1 VSFVHMA
8 QCLVRQFSKDQ
19 GVDQFGIL
27 SMIKSI
33 SLAALLIVL
42 LAFLGFQYYITSV
55 PDLAEPVSVEKA
67 RYIEQDSS
75 LLVTLRGSE
84 GRRFT
89 VGLRGDM
96 AHKREETALFFI
108 SNPNLVPYVYWPGLR
123 SNDEKRVLELL
134 EDLVENREQDGEVFQ
149 IYTVLKNRN

>member
-1 VSFVHMA
+1 
-8 QCLVRQFSKDQ
+8 
-19 GVDQFGIL
+19 
-27 SMIKSI
+27 MIKSI
-33 SLAALLIVL
+33 SLAALLILL

-67 RYIEQDSS
+67 RFFEPDST

-96 AHKREETALFFI
+96 AGKPEETALFFI

-123 SNDEKRVLELL
+123 SNDEKLVLQLL
-134 EDLVENREQDGEVFQ
+134 GDLMENGGAHGEVFQ
-149 IYTVLKNRN
+149 IYKVLKNRN

>member
-1 VSFVHMA
+1 
-8 QCLVRQFSKDQ
+8 
-19 GVDQFGIL
+19 
-27 SMIKSI
+27 MIKSI

-67 RYIEQDSS
+67 RFIERDSS

-96 AHKREETALFFI
+96 VNKPEETALFLI

-134 EDLVENREQDGEVFQ
+134 EDLVENGEQDGEVFE

>member
-1 VSFVHMA
+1 
-8 QCLVRQFSKDQ
+8 
-19 GVDQFGIL
+19 
-27 SMIKSI
+27 MIKSI

-67 RYIEQDSS
+67 RFIERDSS

-96 AHKREETALFFI
+96 VNKPEETALFFI

-134 EDLVENREQDGEVFQ
+134 EDLVENGEQDGEVFE

>member
-1 VSFVHMA
+1 
-8 QCLVRQFSKDQ
+8 
-19 GVDQFGIL
+19 
-27 SMIKSI
+27 MIKSI

-42 LAFLGFQYYITSV
+42 LVFLGFQYYITSV
-55 PDLAEPVSVEKA
+55 PDLAEPIAVEET
-67 RYIEQDSS
+67 RRIERDNS
-75 LLVTLRGSE
+75 LLVTLRDSE

-96 AHKREETALFFI
+96 AEQPEETALFFI
-108 SNPNLVPYVYWPGLR
+108 SNPDLVPYVYWPGLR

-134 EDLVENREQDGEVFQ
+134 EDSVENPAQGGAVFQ